1 MTRRPCKS
9 CGRELTFARS
19 TDGKV
24 IPLDMVAPVYELELD
39 RDTGQM
45 LAIRTTSAHVSHFA
59 TCPDA
64 TQHSRRSQP

>member
-39 RDTGQM
+39 PDGVQM
-45 LAIRTTSAHVSHFA
+45 VALRTTSAHVSHFA
-59 TCPDA
+59 TCPHA
-64 TQHSRRSQP
+64 ERHSRRTSR